1 MARLL
6 LSVAPLVKTISL
18 ASAPMAAAMDWRDV
32 VDCLAGFVAERVS
45 DAAGVAVLLGEIG
58 QHRLDD
64 AGIDPRRGVVVHVD
78 GLVARVGHK
87 LNRKRRIVSC

>member
-18 ASAPMAAAMDWRDV
+18 ASAPIAAAIDCACL
-32 VDCLAGFVAERVS
+32 VDGRAGVVAECVA
-45 DAAGVAVLLGEIG
+45 DAAGVAVLLGEVG

-64 AGIDPRRGVVVHVD
+64 ARVDPRRGVVVHVD
-78 GLVARVGHK
+78 ELVVRWSAWE
-87 LNRKRRIVSC
+87 LNRKR